1 VSASTVQVENKAVWN
16 MEFSYNLRP
25 TPPGI
30 DPNIDDPVNDTGL
43 EPHRGDPQMS
53 HEFACLLSVMCAQN
67 GAF

>member
-1 VSASTVQVENKAVWN
+1 